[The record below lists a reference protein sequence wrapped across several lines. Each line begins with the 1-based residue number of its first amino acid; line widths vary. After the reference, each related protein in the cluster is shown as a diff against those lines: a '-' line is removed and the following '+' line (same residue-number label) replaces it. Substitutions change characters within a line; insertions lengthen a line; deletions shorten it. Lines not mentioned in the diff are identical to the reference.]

1 MIMAAKTATIPL
13 LIIVLMICGSI
24 TSAAQQE
31 DEAFVDH
38 AMRQIA
44 CAYPPDPT
52 ATLIYLNKAKRIKKG
67 ERADSETC
75 WGLAPPLRIEGVAFT
90 HICASAEDPLLI
102 KLFPRLYNR
111 GPGTSA
117 GTGLRLVTNE
127 GRPAVEGWL
136 KRIRERAIAK
146 SESKTQIGDSSFV
159 TGKTEV
165 SCNSMSFLGE

>member
-1 MIMAAKTATIPL
+1 MAAISAPASI
-13 LIIVLMICGSI
+13 LILVLMICGS
-24 TSAAQQE
+24 TSSLAQQE
-31 DEAFVDH
+31 NEAFVDH
-38 AMRQIA
+38 AIRQIA

-52 ATLIYLNKAKRIKKG
+52 ATLISLNKTKRIKKG

-75 WGLAPPLRIEGVAFT
+75 WGLGPPLRIEGVAFT

-102 KLFPRLYNR
+102 ELFPRLYYR

-127 GRPAVEGWL
+127 ERPAVEDWL
-136 KRIRERAIAK
+136 MRIRERAAIK
-146 SESKTQIGDSSFV
+146 GETKIQIGEPSFV
-159 TGKTEV
+159 KGKTEV